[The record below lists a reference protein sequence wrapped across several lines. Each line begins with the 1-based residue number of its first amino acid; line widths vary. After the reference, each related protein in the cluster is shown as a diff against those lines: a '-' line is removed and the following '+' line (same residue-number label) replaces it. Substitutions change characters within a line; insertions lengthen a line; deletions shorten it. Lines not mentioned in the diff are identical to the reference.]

1 MCRYIRAEHILGS
14 TFVHL
19 IKSNKFLI
27 PCVKLYEI
35 ERSVDQIARISN
47 NAIVCMSSQ
56 ELFATIDVYED
67 IFSIRDDSVELHL
80 AYREQA
86 QKSATDKDRVIS
98 LLQRYFEVGIP
109 KDIRQTLDSVLNSA
123 L

>member
-1 MCRYIRAEHILGS
+1 
-14 TFVHL
+14 
-19 IKSNKFLI
+19 
-27 PCVKLYEI
+27 
-35 ERSVDQIARISN
+35 
-47 NAIVCMSSQ
+47 MSSQ